1 MNEMLTLLVVAYIFL
16 LAMLVLVV
24 THGRLHWLIKLG
36 LVVFAAG
43 FYWVS
48 YQGWKQSQGWPAQ
61 AALPDKFL
69 LHASVIEEPNQEKGT
84 AGRVF
89 IWASNLKGSKPDG
102 EPRAYEIPYD
112 REVHTALEDA
122 LRNQRNGN
130 VQIGTKEG
138 NKHAAEG
145 SAPVIVRQLGD
156 VVHDKFKFTGLPDPA
171 LPEK

>member
-24 THGRLHWLIKLG
+24 THGRLHWLIKLL
-36 LVVFAAG
+36 LVVITTG

-48 YQGWKQSQGWPAQ
+48 YQGWQQVQGWPAQ
-61 AALPDKFL
+61 ASLPDKFL

-84 AGRVF
+84 NGRIF
-89 IWASNLKGSKPDG
+89 MWASNLNGSKPEG
-102 EPRAYEIPYD
+102 APRAYQIEYG
-112 REVHTALEDA
+112 REVHSALQDA

-130 VQIGTKEG
+130 VQIGTKEH
-138 NKHAAEG
+138 KHTTKDGVQTNAK
-145 SAPVIVRQLGD
+145 QLSD
-156 VVHDKFKFTGLPDPA
+156 LKDDLKFSNLPDPA

>member
-1 MNEMLTLLVVAYIFL
+1 MNEMLTLLVVAYVFL
-16 LAMLVLVV
+16 LAMLLLVV
-24 THGRLHWLIKLG
+24 THGRLPVVAKFA
-36 LVVFAAG
+36 LVLVAVG
-43 FYWVS
+43 FYWLS
-48 YQGWKQSQGWPAQ
+48 YQGWKQAQGWPAS
-61 AALPDKFL
+61 ASLPDKFL

-84 AGRVF
+84 SGRVF
-89 IWASNLKGSKPDG
+89 IWASNLKGSKPEG

-138 NKHAAEG
+138 TKHAAEG
-145 SAPVIVRQLGD
+145 SAPVVIRQLGE
-156 VVHDKFKFTGLPDPA
+156 VHDKLTFTGLPDPA